1 MKNETKIGNF
11 ILILL
16 ESGTLEDLKKLREN
30 NSHLDHKQRSDTL
43 LSVKER
49 NIIQKI
55 TEAKEKN
62 QKDAKKKLIWV
73 SIVCIFFIIV
83 EGVGGYLSGSISI
96 WSDAARKKY

>member
-1 MKNETKIGNF
+1 M
-11 ILILL
+11 
-16 ESGTLEDLKKLREN
+16 EDLKKLRDN

-62 QKDAKKKLIWV
+62 QKDAK
-73 SIVCIFFIIV
+73 
-83 EGVGGYLSGSISI
+83 
-96 WSDAARKKY
+96 

>member
-55 TEAKEKN
+55 TEAKEKIKRCKEEIN
-62 QKDAKKKLIWV
+62 MGFNRLY
-73 SIVCIFFIIV
+73 FFHN
-83 EGVGGYLSGSISI
+83 S
-96 WSDAARKKY
+96 

>member
-1 MKNETKIGNF
+1 MR
-11 ILILL
+11 
-16 ESGTLEDLKKLREN
+16 ESNTHID
-30 NSHLDHKQRSDTL
+30 SKQRSDTL

-62 QKDAKKKLIWV
+62 QKEAKKKLIWV

-96 WSDAARKKY
+96 WSDAARKH